1 MLAGDALMVVAND
14 FGPRVGGC
22 PDGAAALRTQ
32 VQAVLAQLVGIGERL
47 DPDGRAT
54 GSAAPVSVAA
64 LRAAALGCLHRW
76 EKDPTADRGALAVVI
91 AREWALNLARVE
103 TDLAQP
109 VSRAV
114 EASRTPWW
122 R

>member
-1 MLAGDALMVVAND
+1 MLAGDALMTVANE

-22 PDGAAALRTQ
+22 SDGAAALRPE
-32 VQAVLAQLVGIGERL
+32 VQALLDRLVGFGERL
-47 DPDGRAT
+47 EPNGRASRT
-54 GSAAPVSVAA
+54 AEPVAAAA

-76 EKDPTADRGALAVVI
+76 EKDAAAGRGAIAVVI
-91 AREWALNLARVE
+91 AREWALNLARLE
-103 TDLAQP
+103 TDLEQP